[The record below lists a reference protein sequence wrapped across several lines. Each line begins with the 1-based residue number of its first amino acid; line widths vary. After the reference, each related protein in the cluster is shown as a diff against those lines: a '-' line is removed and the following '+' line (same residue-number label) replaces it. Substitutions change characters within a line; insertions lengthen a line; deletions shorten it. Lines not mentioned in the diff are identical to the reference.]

1 MDVLSG
7 AVVIPTVLFVP
18 ALLLVGLLLLW
29 AYGVARDRNPLPFP
43 DRDYQ
48 VFSAAST
55 TGLIALEALMQHFGH
70 RPRFRIDSEQVDR
83 TVFSNGTIIN
93 APQPH
98 MLAQLGDPA
107 AALGFVVRDP
117 ELAAGEA
124 AELLR
129 QGGFNAEVVLG
140 AEPGLPITFVRTDA
154 LKNAALVFRKHVL
167 KMGERPPAWTP
178 RTPGVAAA
186 GSRGHV
192 A

>member
-7 AVVIPTVLFVP
+7 SVVIPMVLFVP
-18 ALLLVGLLLLW
+18 GVLVVGLLLLW

-48 VFSAAST
+48 VFSAASH
-55 TGLIALEALMQHFGH
+55 TGLLALEELMQHFGH

-98 MLAQLGDPA
+98 MLAQLGDPD
-107 AALGFVVRDP
+107 AALGFVVTDP
-117 ELAAGEA
+117 ECAAREA

-129 QGGFNAEVVLG
+129 RHGCSGEVVLG

-154 LKNAALVFRKHVL
+154 LKSSALVFRKHVL
-167 KMGERPPAWTP
+167 KMGARPPAWTP
-178 RTPGVAAA
+178 REPKLV
-186 GSRGHV
+186 
-192 A
+192 